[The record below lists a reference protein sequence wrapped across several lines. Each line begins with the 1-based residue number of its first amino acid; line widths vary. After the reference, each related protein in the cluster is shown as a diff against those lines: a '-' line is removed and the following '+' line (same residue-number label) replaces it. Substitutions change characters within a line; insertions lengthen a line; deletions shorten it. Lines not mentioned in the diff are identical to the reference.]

1 MVKFTEAIGESTHGL
16 ESGEDRHGSGAPG
29 CTLGQARAHG
39 CSLRKRLLGGRRPG
53 MQRHGRRGT
62 RRRRGAEARR
72 GVTSGSVGRPASS
85 AAMAAV
91 RRRSRS
97 FTCTR
102 SWDTASDSM
111 ATSSSSCA
119 PTASSC
125 SSSPSTAPS
134 ASPSRSLR
142 VPRIGST
149 DAVSATPNPPVGSRG
164 GAAPGS
170 QRPASRE
177 EARRRESR
185 APPGRRG
192 RPGRADLTGAVGEP
206 RGRWWRHWRKGKA
219 PGGEEA
225 ASRRS
230 HGE

>member
-1 MVKFTEAIGESTHGL
+1 
-16 ESGEDRHGSGAPG
+16 
-29 CTLGQARAHG
+29 
-39 CSLRKRLLGGRRPG
+39 
-53 MQRHGRRGT
+53 MQWHGRRGT

-72 GVTSGSVGRPASS
+72 GVTPGSVGRPASS

-111 ATSSSSCA
+111 DTSSSSCA
-119 PTASSC
+119 PAASSC

-177 EARRRESR
+177 EARHRESR

-192 RPGRADLTGAVGEP
+192 RPGRADLTGVIERAGELDGRSGGEP